1 MASKRKNKNS
11 SMNRSAINRRK
22 KKNLRTIKKRKFCSN
37 GRTRLMN
44 EDVMIKIMPFL
55 SVKELLRLERTSHQ
69 LKYCVNK
76 VLKQQKGLSIGRISP
91 KTRCFDER
99 HSIVSGNVTNAL
111 VYRDID
117 SKQNQNYL
125 KSIFEKCNRIK
136 CLYLNESRI
145 SVKTVE
151 MILQTCERLKCLFL
165 GHIFL
170 DSDSVSESTELVY
183 YCRRQV

>member
-1 MASKRKNKNS
+1 
-11 SMNRSAINRRK
+11 
-22 KKNLRTIKKRKFCSN
+22 
-37 GRTRLMN
+37 MN